1 MQKQTITKD
10 DGRYLI
16 YYTFPE
22 ASEATEDAPTRPD
35 PSTGEAAAAVNTPAE
50 PVSGGEAAAVIA
62 FQPGEEPE
70 A

>member
-22 ASEATEDAPTRPD
+22 ASRAAEDAPARPD
-35 PSTGEAAAAVNTPAE
+35 PSPEEAAAAANTSAE
-50 PVSGGEAAAVIA
+50 PAPDDEAAVIP
-62 FQPGEEPE
+62 FRPGEEPE